1 MQAKRISW
9 SGKQNMNE
17 KVMTY
22 IYENKHPL
30 NALLDAAVY
39 LVAMTLSI
47 IVIAIAISP
56 SFFHT
61 TILAEDGLWYLLVTP
76 AIITLPIDDL
86 LAELKSH
93 LQF

>member
-30 NALLDAAVY
+30 NALLDAAVF
-39 LVAMTLSI
+39 LAATILSMV
-47 IVIAIAISP
+47 VIAIAISP

-61 TILAEDGLWYLLVTP
+61 TISAEDWLWYLLVTP

-93 LQF
+93 LEF